1 MTFTLPPTKEDSM
14 EPSTQALATLRPPTP
29 ETPQGRR
36 SGRIAL
42 KHLRKEI
49 PSTILAVML
58 FFLVILPIIFIV
70 IAALS
75 TTVPRPGNPEIGGF
89 TSPNNGVDASNYPDD
104 TSRQIADALVNAKNF
119 RFDMSDQAPSA
130 FGGTSGSGEWKILLD
145 FYQNPTD
152 IQGIATAL
160 EAAATADYGK

>member
-49 PSTILAVML
+49 PI
-58 FFLVILPIIFIV
+58 
-70 IAALS
+70 
-75 TTVPRPGNPEIGGF
+75 
-89 TSPNNGVDASNYPDD
+89 PD
-104 TSRQIADALVNAKNF
+104 
-119 RFDMSDQAPSA
+119 P
-130 FGGTSGSGEWKILLD
+130 
-145 FYQNPTD
+145 
-152 IQGIATAL
+152 TAL
-160 EAAATADYGK
+160 NRLSRDTGGLAAHVQTEAELVQAMRFFAERTKMVVEPTGCLAFAAACQAGVVIKDQRVGVIISGGNVALDRFAQLVG